1 MGQGRRRQR
10 AAGAVSPALRG
21 PPPRPRPA
29 RPAPRP
35 PPRLPDSRRAAPGS
49 LGVFLRCSLI
59 LSLEAKLNLLHSY
72 MNVTWI
78 RIPSETRVSLARGPR
93 RRPCARG
100 PGAGRLAEP
109 RLPPKHGPG
118 GARLPRGY
126 AGDPTPGPASQGT
139 PDPQALA
146 GRTSGG
152 SRARVGARAPAR
164 GFIFLLRFSRGEKT
178 HAHSANK
185 PWASPRTNEVCEMR
199 PRCCAGRCSRDAT
212 CGSLGSRGPRAGP
225 PRARPASLPRF
236 RGSRSKYLTDDVLL
250 AQE

>member
-126 AGDPTPGPASQGT
+126 AGDLTPRPS
-139 PDPQALA
+139 LA
-146 GRTSGG
+146 GNPRPPGSGG
-152 SRARVGARAPAR
+152 TNFRRFPCAR
-164 GFIFLLRFSRGEKT
+164 GCARSCQGIYFSPAFSRGEKT
-178 HAHSANK
+178 HAHSGNK